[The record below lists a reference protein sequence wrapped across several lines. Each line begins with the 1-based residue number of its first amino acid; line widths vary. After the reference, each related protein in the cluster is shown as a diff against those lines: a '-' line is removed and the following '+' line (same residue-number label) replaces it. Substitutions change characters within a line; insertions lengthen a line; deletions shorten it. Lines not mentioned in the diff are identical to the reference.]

1 MARLESE
8 SGFLY
13 AVHSH
18 RESGNRLHDDREK
31 AHEIFQTSLVS
42 ALLEGVYDGD
52 MSLKELRK
60 HGDFGLGTF
69 NALDG
74 EMLLLDGTFYQLRSD
89 GKAYV
94 AGDMMKTPFAVVIFF
109 CREMEQRIA
118 SRASQAELK
127 AKLEEIAPSHNFF
140 YAIKLSGLFSN
151 VKVRS
156 VPRQKK
162 PYPLMTE
169 VVTAQRVFE
178 LKNVSGTMV
187 GFRFPDYSQGLNVAG
202 YHFHFIDDDRTAGG
216 HVLDCILEEGT
227 LWIDHTSSFHVE
239 LPETRAFAHSDL
251 NKPDMDNVIKS
262 VER

>member
-8 SGFLY
+8 SGFLH

-18 RESGNRLHDDREK
+18 RDRGKKLHNDREK
-31 AHEIFQTSLVS
+31 AHEMFQTSLLS

-52 MSLKELRK
+52 MTLEELRE

-74 EMLLLDGTFYQLRSD
+74 EMLLLNGTFYQLRSD
-89 GKAYV
+89 GRVYKA
-94 AGDMMKTPFAVVIFF
+94 ASEMKTPFAAVIFF
-109 CREMEQRIA
+109 RPELERKIT
-118 SRASQAELK
+118 SRASQAEIE
-127 AKLEEIAPSHNFF
+127 AKLEKIAPSHNFF
-140 YAIKLSGLFSN
+140 YAIKVSGRFGN

-162 PYPLMTE
+162 PYPPMTE
-169 VVTAQRVFE
+169 VITSQPVFE
-178 LKNVSGTMV
+178 LENLSGTIV

-202 YHFHFIDDDRTAGG
+202 YHFHFVDDDRTTGG
-216 HVLDCILEEGT
+216 HVLDCVLDEGT

-239 LPETRAFAHSDL
+239 LPETKAFADSDL
-251 NKPDMDNVIKS
+251 EKPGQDAVIRS
-262 VER
+262 VEK

>member
-1 MARLESE
+1 MANLESE

-18 RESGNRLHDDREK
+18 TESGNRLHDDREK
-31 AHEIFQTSLVS
+31 AHEMFQTSLVS
-42 ALLEGVYDGD
+42 ALLDGVYDGD

-69 NALDG
+69 NAMDG
-74 EMLLLDGTFYQLRSD
+74 EMLLLDGTFYRLRSD

-94 AGDMMKTPFAVVIFF
+94 ADDKTKTPFAVVIFF
-109 CREMEQRIA
+109 CPEMEQRIA
-118 SRASQAELK
+118 SRASQAELE
-127 AKLEEIAPSHNFF
+127 AKLDEIAPSHNFF
-140 YAIKLSGLFSN
+140 YAIKVSGLFSSLR
-151 VKVRS
+151 VRS

-162 PYPLMTE
+162 PYPPMTE
-169 VVTAQRVFE
+169 VVKTQRVFE
-178 LKNVSGTMV
+178 LENISGTMA

-239 LPETRAFAHSDL
+239 LPKTRAFADSDL
-251 NKPDMDNVIKS
+251 DRPDKDNAIKS
-262 VER
+262 IES